1 MRSLSALPP
10 VLATALLGLATTA
23 AADAPDPVHGREL
36 HERHCTAC
44 HANLMGGDAT
54 AIYDRANRRIG
65 SLGDLYDQVGRCRNS
80 YGEAWP
86 RSWVEDV
93 TTWLNGQFYH
103 FGPLDPG
110 PEERGG
116 DPPKDPPSGE

>member
-1 MRSLSALPP
+1 MRSPSALPP
-10 VLATALLGLATTA
+10 LLAMALVGLPAPA

-36 HERHCTAC
+36 HERHCIDC
-44 HANLMGGDAT
+44 HADRMGGDPT
-54 AIYDRANRRIG
+54 SIYDRANRRIG
-65 SLGDLYDQVGRCRNS
+65 SLDDLYKQVGRCRNS

-86 RSWVEDV
+86 HSWVEDV

-110 PEERGG
+110 RTGQGEREDGG
-116 DPPKDPPSGE
+116 SAE